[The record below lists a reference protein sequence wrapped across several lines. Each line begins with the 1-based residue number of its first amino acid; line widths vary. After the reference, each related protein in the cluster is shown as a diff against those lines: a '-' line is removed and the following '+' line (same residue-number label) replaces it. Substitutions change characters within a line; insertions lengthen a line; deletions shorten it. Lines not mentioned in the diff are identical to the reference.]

1 MKTANQTASEKEK
14 HRFLVP
20 GWGLVALGSQ
30 LASQATLHDTQ
41 QALLTWTKAKVN
53 NAHEHV

>member
-1 MKTANQTASEKEK
+1 MKTANQTTSEKEK

-20 GWGLVALGSQ
+20 GWGIVALGRQ

-41 QALLTWTKAKVN
+41 QALLT
-53 NAHEHV
+53 